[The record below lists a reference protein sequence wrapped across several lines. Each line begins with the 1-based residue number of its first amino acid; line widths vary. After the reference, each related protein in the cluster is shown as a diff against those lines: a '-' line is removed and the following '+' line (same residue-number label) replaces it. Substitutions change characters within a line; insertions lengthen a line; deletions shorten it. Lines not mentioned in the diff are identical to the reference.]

1 MRHIATNLVNPLTK
15 VKKEN
20 SSPDPD
26 ALFDLA
32 SFLAVSA
39 RGTLEEGVYCGS
51 LRLIDAIRKAIRA
64 FPNATND
71 PFLAEMSIF
80 IDSKFEKDYLESE
93 EKYIAF
99 LDEIVAKFA
108 DEILKRNGVNRS
120 LPSENKR
127 DEQSYRNGV
136 TQNVIWKS

>member
-1 MRHIATNLVNPLTK
+1 MANTMAKPAK
-15 VKKEN
+15 
-20 SSPDPD
+20 SPPPD
-26 ALFDLA
+26 ALFDLT

-64 FPNATND
+64 YPNATKD
-71 PFLAEMSIF
+71 PFLTEMSSF
-80 IDSKFEKDYLESE
+80 IDSRFENDYLESE

-108 DEILKRNGVNRS
+108 DEILRRNGVERRAVR
-120 LPSENKR
+120 NK
-127 DEQSYRNGV
+127 QSKQSDV
-136 TQNVIWKS
+136 TQDVVWKN

>member
-1 MRHIATNLVNPLTK
+1 MAKT
-15 VKKEN
+15 VKE
-20 SSPDPD
+20 D
-26 ALFDLA
+26 ALFDLT

-64 FPNATND
+64 YPHATED
-71 PFLAEMSIF
+71 PFLSEMLSF
-80 IDSKFEKDYLESE
+80 IDSRFEKDYLESE

-108 DEILKRNGVNRS
+108 EEILKRNGVERRAVS
-120 LPSENKR
+120 NKH
-127 DEQSYRNGV
+127 SNK
-136 TQNVIWKS
+136 VI

>member
-1 MRHIATNLVNPLTK
+1 MRHITINLVNSLNK

-20 SSPDPD
+20 SSPAPD
-26 ALFDLA
+26 ALFDLT

-64 FPNATND
+64 YPNATND

-80 IDSKFEKDYLESE
+80 IDSKFENDYLESE

-108 DEILKRNGVNRS
+108 DEILKRNGVEQS
-120 LPSENKR
+120 PLSENKR
-127 DEQSYRNGV
+127 GEQSYRNGV
-136 TQNVIWKS
+136 AKNVIWKN